1 MMAAREAEL
10 TIRRGGSET
19 RPYGGDTVDEALAA
33 AARRLAGA
41 GIDGAATDARLLV
54 QEVTGLSRQALLRS
68 PAHRLTAAETS
79 QLVALIARRAEREP
93 LSHILGRREFWS
105 LEFWVTRA
113 CLDPRPD
120 SETVVEAALAR
131 LADPARSLR
140 VLDFGTGSGCL
151 LLALLSELPLATGI
165 GVDASDAALAVAR
178 ENAERLGLSRRAQF
192 VAGDWGRGVGGAFD
206 AIVANPPYIA
216 RADIDALA
224 PEVARHEPRL
234 ALDGGPDGL
243 DAYRALLPDIARLLA
258 PAGFAAI
265 EIGAGQRAAVAGLA
279 ESAGLVCADAKRD
292 LAGRERCLILV
303 ARAVNT
309 L

>member
-1 MMAAREAEL
+1 VSEA
-10 TIRRGGSET
+10 I
-19 RPYGGDTVDEALAA
+19 AA

-41 GIDGAATDARLLV
+41 GIDGAAIDARLLI
-54 QEVTGLSRQALLRS
+54 QEATRCSREELLRHS
-68 PAHRLTAAETS
+68 ARRLSAAETS
-79 QLVALIARRAEREP
+79 RLVALIARRAEREP

-105 LEFWVTRA
+105 LSLRVTRD

-131 LADPARSLR
+131 LADPAGSLR

-178 ENAERLGLSRRAQF
+178 ENAERLGLAGRAQF
-192 VAGDWGRGVGGAFD
+192 VAGDWGRGIGGAFD

-279 ESAGLVCADAKRD
+279 DSAGLVCADVKRD